1 MRNLLVCAVL
11 AVVSAMT
18 VSAEEPV
25 QTLAIG
31 EIARGQLVS
40 IRGEVA
46 RVADYDQI
54 IVADASGRVT
64 VSAPDGFS
72 RTTFELGDVITVTGR
87 VDDDLIALR
96 REIYAD
102 TIILADGSRYVIN
115 DPIFDYCDEGIE

>member
-1 MRNLLVCAVL
+1 MRSLIVFALL
-11 AVVSAMT
+11 AVIATMA
-18 VSAEEPV
+18 VSAEEPA

-31 EIARGQLVS
+31 EIAPGQLVS
-40 IRGEVA
+40 IRGEVT
-46 RVADYDQI
+46 RVADYDEI

-64 VSAPDGFS
+64 VSAPDGFV
-72 RTTFELGDVITVTGR
+72 RTAFDVGDVITVTGR
-87 VDDDLIALR
+87 VDDELIALR